1 MARDDHELLIRIDE
15 RVVTVFNKM
24 SEFETMFTNHLSH
37 HESWENDIRGAMRW
51 WIGTM
56 VSLMGALF
64 LLIAGVI

>member
-24 SEFETMFTNHLSH
+24 EDFENLFTNHLSH

-56 VSLMGALF
+56 VSLLGALF

>member
-1 MARDDHELLIRIDE
+1 MATDDHELLIRIDE

-24 SEFETMFTNHLSH
+24 ENFENLFTNHLSH

-56 VSLMGALF
+56 VSLLGALF

>member
-1 MARDDHELLIRIDE
+1 MATDDHELLIRIDE

-24 SEFETMFTNHLSH
+24 EDFENLFTNHLSH

-56 VSLMGALF
+56 VSLLGALF

>member
-1 MARDDHELLIRIDE
+1 MERDDHELLIRIDE

-24 SEFETMFTNHLSH
+24 EDFENLFTNHLSH

-56 VSLMGALF
+56 VSLLGALF

>member
-1 MARDDHELLIRIDE
+1 MATDDHELLIRIDE

-24 SEFETMFTNHLSH
+24 NEFETMFTNHLSH

-56 VSLMGALF
+56 VSLLGALF

>member
-1 MARDDHELLIRIDE
+1 MATDDHELLIRIDE
-15 RVVTVFNKM
+15 RVVTFFNKM
-24 SEFETMFTNHLSH
+24 NEFETMFTNHLSH

-56 VSLMGALF
+56 VSLLGALF

>member
-24 SEFETMFTNHLSH
+24 EDFENLFTNHLSH

-64 LLIAGVI
+64 LLIAGVV